1 MVPDTITLLLLNNFR
16 SVLKIIIIRNSNYV
30 MCIFMVVDILRIILC
45 AEMVKELRVGTNP
58 KKRKKNGKIG
68 EKISGTKKN

>member
-1 MVPDTITLLLLNNFR
+1 
-16 SVLKIIIIRNSNYV
+16 
-30 MCIFMVVDILRIILC
+30 MVVDILRIILC

-68 EKISGTKKN
+68 EKISGTKKNLWWGGLLKKIMLR